1 MFEAENVHSAA
12 LVAHI
17 KQLLL
22 VSFFLELFYFFTSFL
37 TNFLMLS
44 YQIPD
49 FVSAKADFG
58 TDLAI
63 STRTELDPGDTAV
76 TLYVT

>member
-1 MFEAENVHSAA
+1 VFEGENVHSAA

-17 KQLLL
+17 KQLYLFWAL
-22 VSFFLELFYFFTSFL
+22 FLFSL

-63 STRTELDPGDTAV
+63 STRTELDPGDTAGHYA
-76 TLYVT
+76 T

>member
-1 MFEAENVHSAA
+1 MPF
-12 LVAHI
+12 
-17 KQLLL
+17 
-22 VSFFLELFYFFTSFL
+22 
-37 TNFLMLS
+37 

-63 STRTELDPGDTAV
+63 STRSDLDPGDSVGILCTDLF
-76 TLYVT
+76 T

>member
-1 MFEAENVHSAA
+1 MFIQ
-12 LVAHI
+12 LQQLHI
-17 KQLLL
+17 Q
-22 VSFFLELFYFFTSFL
+22 SFYNCSGHCFLFFT
-37 TNFLMLS
+37 NFPMLS

-63 STRTELDPGDTAV
+63 STRTELDPGDTV
-76 TLYVT
+76 STLCST